1 MTRRTGDEWLA
12 AGASLLLRVPSAV
25 VGRTF
30 KALLNPS
37 HPQAPACR
45 IVSVAAYPFDARL
58 LGG

>member
-1 MTRRTGDEWLA
+1 VTRRTGDEWLA